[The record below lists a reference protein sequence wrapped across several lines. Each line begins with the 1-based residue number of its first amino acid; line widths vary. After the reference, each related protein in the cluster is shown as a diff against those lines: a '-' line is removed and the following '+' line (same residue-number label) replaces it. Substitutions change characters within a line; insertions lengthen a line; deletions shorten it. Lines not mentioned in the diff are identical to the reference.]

1 MWIQRIE
8 GVVTFTTC
16 EQVNMKNISLIGHWT
31 SETTRPKVFTNP
43 NTNVELIV
51 GQRSET
57 DVKPRYY
64 IFFYEGKT
72 KVYISSLFTDY
83 WRKTKAYNFTHEGQK
98 YLWHKVGTGQVKI
111 TLLWRRIL
119 TFLLH
124 IIKVRKRVK
133 LTRIRTHQIHTEKP
147 NTHT

>member
-1 MWIQRIE
+1 M
-8 GVVTFTTC
+8 TC
-16 EQVNMKNISLIGHWT
+16 NTNHIIHMKNISLIGHWS
-31 SETTRPKVFTNP
+31 SETTRPKVFRNP
-43 NTNVELIV
+43 NVSMELVV

-98 YLWHKVGTGQVKI
+98 YLWHKVDKGQVKI
-111 TLLWRRIL
+111 TLL
-119 TFLLH
+119 
-124 IIKVRKRVK
+124 
-133 LTRIRTHQIHTEKP
+133 
-147 NTHT
+147 